1 MILRYNKIRK
11 QDIANGPGL
20 RCSVFFQGCAH
31 HCPNCFNPETWN
43 PEGGKPFTQKEV
55 DLIIDIM
62 KNQHIKGLNLLGGD
76 PLFGPCNDIGC
87 CEQMYNFLKQIKDIY
102 PDKTIWV
109 WTGYIFE
116 NFLNSYK
123 EIQKQ
128 EFNIPIDTIVFSL
141 AQTRSFMEYIDVLID
156 GPFIESEKD
165 FKLKYMGSR
174 NQRVIDV
181 QKSLYKDKVI
191 LYEYEE

>member
-11 QDIANGPGL
+11 QDISNGPGL
-20 RCSVFFQGCAH
+20 RCSVFFQGCEH
-31 HCPNCFNPETWN
+31 HCPNCFNPETWD
-43 PEGGKPFTQKEV
+43 PEGGKPFTQKEI

-62 KNQHIKGLNLLGGD
+62 KNPHIKGLNLLGGD
-76 PLFGPCNDIGC
+76 PLFGPCNDIRC
-87 CEQMYNFLKQIKDIY
+87 CEQMYIFLKQIKDIY
-102 PDKTIWV
+102 PDKTIWL

-116 NFLNSYK
+116 YFLNSYK

-128 EFNIPIDTIVFSL
+128 EFNISTDTHVFAL

>member
-1 MILRYNKIRK
+1 MNLRYNKIRK

-31 HCPNCFNPETWN
+31 HCPNCFNPETWD
-43 PEGGKPFTQKEV
+43 PEGGKPFTQKEI

-62 KNQHIKGLNLLGGD
+62 KNPHIKGLNLLGGD
-76 PLFGPCNDIGC
+76 PLFGPYNDIGC
-87 CEQMYNFLKQIKDIY
+87 CEQMYNFLKQIKDAY
-102 PDKTIWV
+102 PEKSIWV

-116 NFLNSYK
+116 IFLNSYK

-128 EFNIPIDTIVFSL
+128 EFNISTDINVFAL

-181 QKSLYKDKVI
+181 QKSLYNDKVI